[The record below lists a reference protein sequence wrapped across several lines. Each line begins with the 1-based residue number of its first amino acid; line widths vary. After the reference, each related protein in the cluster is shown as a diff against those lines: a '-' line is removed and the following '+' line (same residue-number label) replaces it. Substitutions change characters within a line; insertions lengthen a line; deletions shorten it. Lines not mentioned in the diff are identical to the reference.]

1 MPVEHWQAAQ
11 KYPVLIMSAELD
23 DPVFTCMSTRPEPH
37 SIADVIEAFGHL
49 MKANVGFGPSIQL
62 R

>member
-1 MPVEHWQAAQ
+1 
-11 KYPVLIMSAELD
+11 MSAELD